1 MGTEYAYVRVSD
13 ASQKTDPQLDWL
25 DKQGIPPERR
35 FIDHGENGDLLSRPA
50 LDRLLD
56 TIRPGDWIVSYR
68 QDRLGRDALHTLTIL
83 ARIRISGAGFRDAAG
98 INIPPAAEGVA
109 DELGFATIDHEF
121 RAGFQAVL
129 DQRDKRL
136 LLAKTR
142 AGIRAAQARGVRF
155 GPKPKLNNDDL
166 REAAKMRQRESRA
179 YVAARFKVSVRT
191 LEEHLRRFYAA
202 NPDFDPLL
210 AVKAQ
215 RGRKMKA
222 VTQNKS

>member
-1 MGTEYAYVRVSD
+1 MAEYAYVRVSD
-13 ASQKTDPQLDWL
+13 VSQNTDPQIAFFDRE
-25 DKQGIPPERR
+25 GIPRERR

-50 LDRLLD
+50 LDRLLN
-56 TIRPGDWIVSYR
+56 TVQAGDWVVTYR
-68 QDRLGRDALHTLTIL
+68 QDRLGRDALHTMTIL
-83 ARIRISGAGFRDAAG
+83 ARLRVAGVGFRDAAG
-98 INIPPAAEGVA
+98 IRVPPVDLS
-109 DELGFATIDHEF
+109 DELGFETIDHEF

-191 LEEHLRRFYAA
+191 LEEHLRRFYAE
-202 NPDFDPLL
+202 NPEFDPIL

-222 VTQNKS
+222 AIQNKS